1 MVTPGLAFV
10 HTFEHGTG
18 RRNLVIHATAL
29 TADSGGFGLTTQEG
43 VMVMRSHAAEVS
55 VADAVAVID
64 ALSADVA
71 TLSGVEANTVLAEV
85 AVLAAKLDAY
95 RVELVAVIANS
106 SVWSQSAPNA
116 TMASFLRAEH
126 LLDHRHASADVRV
139 ARAFRTYPALADAC
153 HDGRVSREKADLI
166 IAVGEHNQTRADV
179 LAQFMDTFITIAA
192 DLSVAQLR
200 VALRAWADQVD
211 PVSTAHADD
220 DAHHR
225 RALHIHHLGDGIKV
239 DGFFSPT
246 QGMKIMA
253 ALNAALTAHHRTTTN
268 DNTSDSD
275 SAQRS
280 RQQQRQHGTTNG
292 GSGGSGSGDGVGERA
307 CSALRITL
315 RRLLL
320 GNSRATVRRIRCAWL
335 GRWQRCQRC

>member
-1 MVTPGLAFV
+1 
-10 HTFEHGTG
+10 
-18 RRNLVIHATAL
+18 
-29 TADSGGFGLTTQEG
+29 
-43 VMVMRSHAAEVS
+43 MVMRSHAGAVS

-64 ALSADVA
+64 ALTADVA

-95 RVELVAVIANS
+95 RVELVAVIATS

-126 LLDHRHASADVRV
+126 LLDHRHAAADVRV

-268 DNTSDSD
+268 DNTSDH
-275 SAQRS
+275 A
-280 RQQQRQHGTTNG
+280 TPPAVPTAAAPAPAPPTAAAA
-292 GSGGSGSGDGVGERA
+292 VAVAVAMWWATRA
-307 CSALRITL
+307 CSVPRITL
-315 RRLLL
+315 GRLLRS
-320 GNSRATVRRIRCAWL
+320 GSR
-335 GRWQRCQRC
+335 